1 MSSKN
6 KRGAKGVSAP
16 ALGSMGILADCGR
29 GYEIAQQAQTLLDQ
43 FSREDVDSGRIRCLL
58 LGART
63 KRPCSCAAEDTEKFP
78 PPHGSNPRHGNA
90 GIISSGKSLVGITTH
105 VPFGSKA
112 HIARLAAQRGRPMS
126 ALVQQQIKRH
136 QAALSALPPKADKE
150 RTPRYVRFVPKA
162 DKLRRNKPASA
173 LAQRAQKITQEDC

>member
-1 MSSKN
+1 PTILDRGVAALDEASFLQAPVEAGDEMRERTGR
-6 KRGAKGVSAP
+6 RGAEKSHHR
-16 ALGSMGILADCGR
+16 C
-29 GYEIAQQAQTLLDQ
+29 
-43 FSREDVDSGRIRCLL
+43 RCLL

-90 GIISSGKSLVGITTH
+90 GIISPGKSLIGITTY
-105 VPFGSKA
+105 VRSGSKA

-126 ALVQQQIKRH
+126 ALGQQQIKRH

-150 RTPRYVRFVPKA
+150 RTPRYVRFVPQA
-162 DKLRRNKPASA
+162 DK
-173 LAQRAQKITQEDC
+173 